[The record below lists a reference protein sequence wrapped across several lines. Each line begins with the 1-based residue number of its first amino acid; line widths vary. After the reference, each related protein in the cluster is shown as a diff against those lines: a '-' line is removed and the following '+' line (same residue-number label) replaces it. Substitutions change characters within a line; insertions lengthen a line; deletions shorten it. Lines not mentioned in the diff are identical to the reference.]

1 MIMTITSG
9 STTVEN
15 AWGLVGNVVWSGDKQ
30 RAARTLSFD
39 LATSQADPN
48 LPAVECPVGATVSFW
63 DDNKTPVF
71 QGQVVTRQLEDTQA
85 MVPIVA
91 HDRGRFLA
99 GNDGTEKIRDETPE
113 SAVARICANYG
124 IPVGKP
130 ATTGASVRR
139 KFVRTS
145 LWNIVTSLYTL
156 ASRQTGQQYM
166 ARFEWDK
173 LVVSVRSESA
183 ENLVIQPQSNLL
195 SSRTVESIEDMRNSV
210 GIYDKDGNRLSTVQ
224 DEDAVALYGLL
235 EKHIT
240 QQDGQ
245 DTQQEAKQ
253 ILRDQGLSQTI
264 SVSCMGDL
272 RLTTGKT
279 VVVRQPVTGLSGV
292 LWIESDQHVWNG
304 GNYTTNLTLN
314 LRNLMYE
321 TETGS
326 ELK

>member
-1 MIMTITSG
+1 MSSVKEYFSSMGSG
-9 STTVEN
+9 FASLIK
-15 AWGLVGNVVWSGDKQ
+15 GLSVTGKEF
-30 RAARTLSFD
+30 L
-39 LATSQADPN
+39 
-48 LPAVECPVGATVSFW
+48 
-63 DDNKTPVF
+63 TPK
-71 QGQVVTRQLEDTQA
+71 
-85 MVPIVA
+85 I
-91 HDRGRFLA
+91 
-99 GNDGTEKIRDETPE
+99 TEKYPDNRETHQWPE
-113 SAVARICANYG
+113 
-124 IPVGKP
+124 
-130 ATTGASVRR
+130 
-139 KFVRTS
+139 
-145 LWNIVTSLYTL
+145 
-156 ASRQTGQQYM
+156 
-166 ARFEWDK
+166 RFRACLE
-173 LVVSVRSESA
+173 L
-183 ENLVIQPQSNLL
+183 
-195 SSRTVESIEDMRNSV
+195 
-210 GIYDKDGNRLSTVQ
+210 IYDKDGNRLSTVQ

-245 DTQQEAKQ
+245 DAQQEAKQ

-321 TETGS
+321 SETGS

>member
-1 MIMTITSG
+1 MILTITSG

-30 RAARTLSFD
+30 RAARTLTFD
-39 LATSQADPN
+39 LATSQTDPN
-48 LPAVECPVGATVSFW
+48 LPAVECPVGATVSYW
-63 DDNKTPVF
+63 DDNRTPVF
-71 QGQVVTRQLEDTQA
+71 QGQVVTRELADTEA
-85 MVPIVA
+85 MIPVVA
-91 HDRGRFLA
+91 HDRGRFLV

-113 SAVARICANYG
+113 AAVARICRAYG
-124 IPVGKP
+124 IPVGQLA
-130 ATTGASVRR
+130 ATGVPVRR
-139 KFVRTS
+139 KFVHTS

-195 SSRTVESIEDMRNSV
+195 TSRTVESIEDMRNSV
-210 GIYDKDGNRLSTVQ
+210 GIYDQDGNRLSTVR
-224 DEDAVALYGLL
+224 DEDAAALYGLL

-240 QQDGQ
+240 QQEGQ
-245 DTQQEAKQ
+245 DARREAEQ
-253 ILRDQGLSQTI
+253 ILREQGLSQTI

-272 RLTTGKT
+272 RLTTGRT

-304 GNYTTNLTLN
+304 GNYTTNLTLS

>member
-1 MIMTITSG
+1 MILTITSG

-30 RAARTLSFD
+30 RAARTLTFD
-39 LATSQADPN
+39 LATSQTDPN
-48 LPAVECPVGATVSFW
+48 LPAVECPAGATVSFW
-63 DDNKTPVF
+63 DENKAPIF
-71 QGQVVTRQLEDTQA
+71 QGQVVSRELADTEA
-85 MVPIVA
+85 MIPVVA

-99 GNDGTEKIRDETPE
+99 GNDGTVKIRDETPE
-113 SAVARICANYG
+113 AAVARICRDYE
-124 IPVGKP
+124 IPVGQL
-130 ATTGASVRR
+130 ATTGVAVRR

-145 LWNIVTSLYTL
+145 LWNIFTSLYTL

-166 ARFEWDK
+166 ARFEWDR
-173 LVVSVRSESA
+173 LVVSVRSESS

-195 SSRTVESIEDMRNSV
+195 TSRTVESIENMRNSV
-210 GIYDKDGNRLSTVQ
+210 GIYDADGNRLSTIR
-224 DEDAVALYGLL
+224 DEDSVALYGLL
-235 EKHIT
+235 ERHIT

-245 DTQQEAKQ
+245 DARQEAEQ

-292 LWIESDQHVWNG
+292 LWIDSDQHIWQG

-321 TETGS
+321 TESGS